1 MASNRWQETMLAF
14 IVGVGLGTLAGIL
27 FAPKSGE
34 ETREQI
40 ADAMKDGYDSAVAGG
55 RQLARRANQT
65 IDDLKER
72 AGDVVDAGQK
82 AFQQARSS
90 LS

>member
-1 MASNRWQETMLAF
+1 MASNRWQETLLAF
-14 IVGVGLGTLAGIL
+14 VVGVGLGTLAGIL

-40 ADAMKDGYDSAVAGG
+40 ADAVKDGYDSAVAGG

-65 IDDLKER
+65 IDDLTER
-72 AGDVVDAGQK
+72 AGEVVDAGQK
-82 AFQQARSS
+82 AFRQARSS

>member
-1 MASNRWQETMLAF
+1 MASNRWQETLVAF
-14 IVGVGLGTLAGIL
+14 VAGVGLGALAGIL
-27 FAPKSGE
+27 LAPKSGE

-40 ADAMKDGYDSAVAGG
+40 ADAVKDGYDSAVASG
-55 RQLARRANQT
+55 RQLARSANQT
-65 IDDLKER
+65 IDDLKEH

-82 AFQQARSS
+82 AFRQARSG